1 VTPLPAP
8 VGLLA
13 ELTHRCPLGCPYCSN
28 PIELTKAS
36 QELDTKTWINVFN
49 EAADLGVAHVHLS
62 GGEPLVRPDLAE
74 LTNAA
79 HLAGLYTNLITS
91 AVGLSDQ
98 RLTEL
103 RSAGL
108 DHVQISFQGIDAA
121 TADVVAHFKGAT
133 KAKREAA
140 KRVVEEGLALTINA
154 VIHRNNINDLPAI
167 IDMAEELGAGRLE
180 VAHVQYHGWAIPNRA
195 NLIPTREQFLAADKI
210 VVDARTRLEGNLV
223 IDYVIPDY
231 YAERPKAC
239 MGGWGQQVIVVTPDG
254 RALPCHAAATIPGMT
269 FDNVRKTSL
278 QDIWTRSDAFQK
290 YRGTA
295 WMPEPCKGCERA
307 EVDWGGC
314 RCQAL
319 AIAGDASATDPA
331 CKLSPIHGKMA
342 ELAESPAKPGFRF
355 RRIGG

>member
-1 VTPLPAP
+1 
-8 VGLLA
+8 
-13 ELTHRCPLGCPYCSN
+13 
-28 PIELTKAS
+28 LTKAS

-140 KRVVEEGLALTINA
+140 KLVVEEGLALTINA

-180 VAHVQYHGWAIPNRA
+180 VAHVQYHGWAVPNRA

-239 MGGWGQQVIVVTPDG
+239 MGGWGRQFLVVNPLGQV
-254 RALPCHAAATIPGMT
+254 LPCHAAPSIPGLV
-269 FDNVRKTSL
+269 FENVRDRPL
-278 QDIWTRSDAFQK
+278 AAIWTDSPAFEA

-295 WMPEPCKGCERA
+295 WMAEPCRTCDRREI
-307 EVDWGGC
+307 DWGGC
-314 RCQAL
+314 RCQAMAL
-319 AIAGDASATDPA
+319 VGNAGATDPA
-331 CKLSPIHGKMA
+331 CARSPDHAAMVS
-342 ELAESPAKPGFRF
+342 LASEEATREADDFVYRQ
-355 RRIGG
+355 IGGLKPA

>member
-1 VTPLPAP
+1 
-8 VGLLA
+8 
-13 ELTHRCPLGCPYCSN
+13 
-28 PIELTKAS
+28 LTKAS
-36 QELDTKTWINVFN
+36 QELDTKTWINVLN

-108 DHVQISFQGIDAA
+108 DHVQISFQGIDPT
-121 TADVVAHFKGAT
+121 TADVVAHLKGAT

-140 KRVVEEGLALTINA
+140 KLVVEEGLALTINA
-154 VIHRNNINDLPAI
+154 VIHRNNITDLPAI
-167 IDMAEELGAGRLE
+167 IEMAEELGAGRLE
-180 VAHVQYHGWAIPNRA
+180 VAHVQYHGWAVPNRA

-231 YAERPKAC
+231 YAERPKSC

-254 RALPCHAAATIPGMT
+254 RAMPCHAAATIPGMV
-269 FDNVRKTSL
+269 FENVRKTSL
-278 QDIWTRSDAFQK
+278 QDIWTKSEAFQK

-295 WMPEPCKGCERA
+295 WMPAPCKGCERA

-331 CKLSPIHGKMA
+331 CKLSPIHGKMQ